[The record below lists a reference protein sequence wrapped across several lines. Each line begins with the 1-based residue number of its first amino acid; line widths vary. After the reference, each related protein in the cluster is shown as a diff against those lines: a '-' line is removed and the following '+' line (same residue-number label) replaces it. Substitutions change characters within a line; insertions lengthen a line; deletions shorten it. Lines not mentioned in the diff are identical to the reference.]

1 MFQIRGKDFKME
13 KLPIETC
20 RQFFFEDIVLRDTSL
35 NPSDHDIAKKVEA
48 YCTEKVECLLE
59 KAGKGAYDQGIF
71 CLSLGAEF

>member
-59 KAGKGAYDQGIF
+59 KAGKGACYIK
-71 CLSLGAEF
+71 GAVV